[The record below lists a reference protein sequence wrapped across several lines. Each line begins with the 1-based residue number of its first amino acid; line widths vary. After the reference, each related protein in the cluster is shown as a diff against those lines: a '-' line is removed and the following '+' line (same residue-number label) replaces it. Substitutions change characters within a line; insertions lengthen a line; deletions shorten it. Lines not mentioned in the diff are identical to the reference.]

1 MVDGVWTEM
10 LNVSKNYVN
19 HITNIFATSMTGN
32 PYSNLA
38 PDLRVESTINND
50 SKLKSSW
57 KSLPKNENTLL
68 VQVKKYN
75 KIVPSQTA

>member
-10 LNVSKNYVN
+10 LNVSKKYVN

-50 SKLKSSW
+50 SKLKSKLEEFAEKW
-57 KSLPKNENTLL
+57 KHS
-68 VQVKKYN
+68 VSACKK
-75 KIVPSQTA
+75 IQ